1 MEILSNLRR
10 FFLKPIKS
18 CFSIVALWRVFT
30 FHHTNNFFLLCP
42 LSIVLFC
49 KTSAFL
55 LKKFLSALLWSWQA
69 HCRIDR
75 LWLASCTIKY
85 IVHVFFDAVLASLQ
99 CSIRVIFRE
108 QRPLKLKVLCKI
120 DDFISSWPLIR
131 SCRSHSTLHCVDID
145 SGLASGYLEC
155 KIRLIHRVDEV
166 HFSSRFTVIQAKRPT
181 ELLFSLLVL

>member
-1 MEILSNLRR
+1 MEILSNSRR

-55 LKKFLSALLWSWQA
+55 HKKFLSALLWSWQA
-69 HCRIDR
+69 HCRIDW

-155 KIRLIHRVDEV
+155 KIRLTHRVDEV
-166 HFSSRFTVIQAKRPT
+166 HFSSRFTVTQAKRPT